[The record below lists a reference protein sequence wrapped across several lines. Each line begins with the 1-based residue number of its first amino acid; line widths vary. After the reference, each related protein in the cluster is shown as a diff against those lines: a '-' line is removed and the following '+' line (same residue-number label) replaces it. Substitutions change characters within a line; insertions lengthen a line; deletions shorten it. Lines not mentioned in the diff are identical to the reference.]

1 MFSNTHPFGAF
12 PCVFHRSLVASGRMV
27 VVAASLASLYIPS
40 EAWAAKRKQ
49 TGAPASPAQ
58 RLTTLRASPPSLLI
72 SGRGGSREVRYLSV
86 EVSNIGLV
94 EAQGV
99 QVVISGGSA
108 LTFPLRGPKKIS
120 PGSRG
125 TYISTVR
132 IPIGVSLQP
141 HAIATCSTCR
151 R

>member
-49 TGAPASPAQ
+49 AGAPTSPVQ
-58 RLTTLRASPPSLLI
+58 RFTTLRASPPSLLVG
-72 SGRGGSREVRYLSV
+72 GRGGSREVRYLSV

-99 QVVISGGSA
+99 QVVVSGGAA
-108 LTFPLRGPKKIS
+108 LTFPLRGPKKLS